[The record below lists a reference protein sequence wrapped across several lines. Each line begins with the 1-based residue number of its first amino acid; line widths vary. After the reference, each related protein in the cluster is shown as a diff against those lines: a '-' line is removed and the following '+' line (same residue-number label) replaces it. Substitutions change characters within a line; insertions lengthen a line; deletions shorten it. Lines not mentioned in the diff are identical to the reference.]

1 MFRDVLV
8 MSKSALEAEL
18 ALQIRAL
25 GLPEPIREYQAI
37 KGRKFRFD
45 FAWLDPEHRLLV
57 EVNGGTYTKGAHSTG
72 AGIARDYE
80 KCNLGVLQGW
90 RVLSFDGKAVKS
102 GEAVEVIRQA
112 LEAE

>member
-1 MFRDVLV
+1 
-8 MSKSALEAEL
+8 MSASQLEAEL

-45 FAWLDPEHRLLV
+45 FAWLEQRLLV

-72 AGIARDYE
+72 RGIARDYE
-80 KCNLGVLQGW
+80 KANLAVLQGW
-90 RVLSFDGKAVKS
+90 RVLSFDGKSVKD
-102 GEAVEVIRQA
+102 GTAVEVIRQA

>member
-1 MFRDVLV
+1 
-8 MSKSALEAEL
+8 MSASQLEAEL
-18 ALQIRAL
+18 ALQIKAL

-45 FAWLDPEHRLLV
+45 FAWLEHKLLV

-80 KCNLGVLQGW
+80 KANLAQLAGW
-90 RVLSFDGKAVKS
+90 RVLLFDGKSVKD
-102 GEAVEVIRQA
+102 GTAVEVIRQA
-112 LEAE
+112 LESIDRDSAG